1 MTNLILTQARL
12 RELLHYDPE
21 TGIFTWLQRRAG
33 KAQKGSI
40 AGRYHPSGHRIIRVD
55 VTSYYAHRLAWI
67 YVHSYIPDGLVIDH
81 INHVRDDNRICNLRP
96 VTHKVNSQNCI
107 YKTHVSK
114 LQLFLKNRENT

>member
-1 MTNLILTQARL
+1 MTDVILTQARL
-12 RELLHYDPE
+12 RELLQYNPE

-67 YVHSYIPDGLVIDH
+67 YVHGHIPDGLVIDH
-81 INHVRDDNRICNLRP
+81 INNVRDDNRICNLRP
-96 VTHKVNSQNCI
+96 VTQKVNIQNRI
-107 YKTHVSK
+107 YKKQVSR
-114 LQLFLKNRENT
+114 LQRFLKNRENT